1 MIQPLPAD
9 VAEFQILPNGT
20 AYTASLALI
29 DATGYEFSEP
39 GFLGEMVPFR
49 PQNVTLAGDCS
60 PCTFTWK
67 GDSAI
72 RFPRGNYTLSFQGPV
87 RDRNFLAFF
96 DRPHRVSVFLPPGFD
111 VRNPALGAVSTG
123 AAVTVLPE
131 GGLSIS
137 WNATRI
143 AEVRFYEKERE
154 ELLFLFAQ
162 FWVIIA
168 LVMLAPFLLTWG
180 KPRGPPRGPHG

>member
-1 MIQPLPAD
+1 MIQSLAAD
-9 VAEFQILPNGT
+9 VAEFRILPNGT
-20 AYTASLALI
+20 AYTASLDLS

-87 RDRNFLAFF
+87 RDRDFLAVF
-96 DRPHRVSVFLPPGFD
+96 DRPRRVSVVLPPGFD
-111 VRNPALGAVSTG
+111 ARNPALGAVSPG
-123 AAVTVLPE
+123 AAVSTLPD

-137 WNATRI
+137 WNATRV
-143 AEVRFYEKERE
+143 AEVRFYERERE

-162 FWVIIA
+162 FWVVVA
-168 LVMLAPFLLTWG
+168 LVMLAPFLLT
-180 KPRGPPRGPHG
+180 RGNPPRGPRG